1 MSEKLFTLEEWA
13 RERYGERP
21 PFIGT
26 VRRWAREGKIYP
38 LPQKQGR
45 AYFVVK
51 SAQYVDDYNNS
62 SFLEKMSVASK
73 AQ

>member
-1 MSEKLFTLEEWA
+1 MSEKLVTLEEWA
-13 RERYGERP
+13 RARYGERP

-26 VRRWAREGKIYP
+26 LRRWVREGKIYP

-45 AYFVVK
+45 AYFVIET
-51 SAQYVDDYNNS
+51 AEYVDDYNNS
-62 SFLEKMSVASK
+62 AFLEKVSVASK